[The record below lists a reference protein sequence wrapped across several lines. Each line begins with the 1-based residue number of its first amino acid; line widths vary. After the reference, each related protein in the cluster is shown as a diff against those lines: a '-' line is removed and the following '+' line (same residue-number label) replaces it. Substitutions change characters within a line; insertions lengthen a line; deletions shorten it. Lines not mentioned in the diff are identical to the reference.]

1 MVERGKERK
10 KMKQWFKIGIGISF
24 GWYTGKRI
32 RSMLNGIEKGLIES
46 ILDISL
52 NGEDIL

>member
-1 MVERGKERK
+1 
-10 KMKQWFKIGIGISF
+10 MKQWFKIGIGISF

-32 RSMLNGIEKGLIES
+32 RSLLNSIEKGLAES

-52 NGEDIL
+52 NSEDLL